1 MSNKKEKR
9 MMQKDKNAAIWIP
22 MGGYV
27 VLEHAAGEHNR
38 VRIESATIQVVDGE
52 EFINLALK
60 DKDGDFYYL
69 LTQQTGPNLLAA
81 YKRADIPTGATVHI
95 KQEQ

>member
-1 MSNKKEKR
+1 
-9 MMQKDKNAAIWIP
+9 MQKDKDATMWIP
-22 MGGYV
+22 IGGDA
-27 VLEHAAGEHNR
+27 VLEHATGER
-38 VRIESATIQVVDGE
+38 SDVRIESATIQVLDDG

-69 LTQQTGPNLLAA
+69 LTKQTGPNLLAA
-81 YKRADIPTGATVHI
+81 YKRAGIPTGATVHL

>member
-1 MSNKKEKR
+1 MQNNKKVT
-9 MMQKDKNAAIWIP
+9 MWIP
-22 MGGYV
+22 IGGDA
-27 VLEHAAGEHNR
+27 VLEHATGER
-38 VRIESATIQVVDGE
+38 SGVRIEGATIQFIDDE

-81 YKRADIPTGATVHI
+81 YKRAGIPTGATVHM

>member
-1 MSNKKEKR
+1 
-9 MMQKDKNAAIWIP
+9 MQKDKDATMWIP
-22 MGGYV
+22 IGGYA
-27 VLEHAAGEHNR
+27 VLEHTTGEQTS
-38 VRIESATIQVVDGE
+38 VRIESATIQVVDDG

-60 DKDGDFYYL
+60 DKDGDFYFL

-81 YKRADIPTGATVHI
+81 YKRAGIPTGATVHI